1 MGIACK
7 VDFEGNPDLVTDPQ
21 HALKPALQE
30 WTEKG
35 LNTFADK
42 NNIRTVT
49 LRINGGFN
57 GLDERQ
63 GLFERVFRLLQPG
76 GQPVE
81 VWQAGE
87 ADGDMERIQEALN
100 KLGADP
106 KLAVDGRFGPATR
119 EAVRRFQTAAGIP
132 VDGVPG
138 PVTDAAIQLALG
150 KIRGS

>member
-100 KLGADP
+100 KLDADP
-106 KLAVDGRFGPATR
+106 KLAVDGPLWPGHPRSR
-119 EAVRRFQTAAGIP
+119 ETLSDRSRNSRRWRPRSGHRCRDP
-132 VDGVPG
+132 VG
-138 PVTDAAIQLALG
+138 ARQN
-150 KIRGS
+150 